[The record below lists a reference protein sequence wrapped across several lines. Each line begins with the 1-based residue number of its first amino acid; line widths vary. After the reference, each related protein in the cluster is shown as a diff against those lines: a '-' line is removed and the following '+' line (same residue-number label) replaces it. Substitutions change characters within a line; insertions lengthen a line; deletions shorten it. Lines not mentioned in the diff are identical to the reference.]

1 MKKND
6 FNEIIEVDENDNI
19 ELPLTIKDPD
29 GSVYFNRYREIDGKI
44 EENKIRILPVTLPNS
59 DFIETH
65 HVTTEFDIER
75 EFKNNQFIKPNG
87 MIAYN
92 FDFVFR
98 GKEIDAEKSYLLGK
112 NVYKYKLNKTTG
124 EIIPVDLNP
133 AVEELR
139 INNIK
144 KRANEIIVSKFP
156 EFKQLNMY
164 RRIIQLSGKSLS
176 TEEQTELTILDGIF
190 AWIDSVRFRSN
201 QAELSG
207 ELVDN
212 INWP

>member
-6 FNEIIEVDENDNI
+6 FNEIIEVDENDTI

-29 GSVYFNRYREIDGKI
+29 GSAHFNRYREIDGKI
-44 EENKIRILPVTLPNS
+44 EENKVRILPVTLPNS

-164 RRIIQLSGKSLS
+164 RRITQLSGKTLS
-176 TEEQTELTILDGIF
+176 TDEQKELANLESNFT
-190 AWIDSVRFRSN
+190 WIDSVRLKSN

-207 ELVDN
+207 ELADN